1 MGVTDCNEAR
11 IMGEMKSPPPITRE
25 DIFAKSACCKT
36 FSNQLR
42 NSVKHMKNNGR
53 IKMNSRHRSNKI
65 EKENNEDPLSENS
78 DDDIVY
84 KHRPN
89 FGLDEKIQILQ
100 NEIEL
105 EKELAHKSMA
115 QLEIVINSIDSDS

>member
-1 MGVTDCNEAR
+1 
-11 IMGEMKSPPPITRE
+11 MKSPPPITCE
-25 DIFAKSACCKT
+25 DVFAKSACCKT
-36 FSNQLR
+36 LTNQLR
-42 NSVKHMKNNGR
+42 NSVKHMQNNGK

-84 KHRPN
+84 KHKPN

-105 EKELAHKSMA
+105 EKELVHKSMA
-115 QLEIVINSIDSDS
+115 ELESVINSIDSDSWYIQYPF